1 MTEKSFKGRVVL
13 LTAGPTHEPIDPV
26 RFIGNHSTGKMGYA
40 LAERFAQLGADVI
53 LVSGPTN
60 LHTQHTGIRVKDVTT
75 ADEMYKAVLKYA
87 ETADIWV
94 FAAAVADY
102 RPKVVA
108 DKKIKKAGQELTI
121 ELVKN
126 VDIAAAL
133 GKQKKEWQFSVGF
146 ALETD
151 NESANAKEKLSKKNL
166 DMIVL
171 NSLKDPGAGFAHD
184 TNKITIIEQDATHT
198 FELKKK
204 SEVAQ
209 DIINLILERI
219 DG

>member
-1 MTEKSFKGRVVL
+1 M
-13 LTAGPTHEPIDPV
+13 
-26 RFIGNHSTGKMGYA
+26 
-40 LAERFAQLGADVI
+40 
-53 LVSGPTN
+53 
-60 LHTQHTGIRVKDVTT
+60 
-75 ADEMYKAVLKYA
+75 
-87 ETADIWV
+87 
-94 FAAAVADY
+94 
-102 RPKVVA
+102 
-108 DKKIKKAGQELTI
+108 
-121 ELVKN
+121 
-126 VDIAAAL
+126 
-133 GKQKKEWQFSVGF
+133 
-146 ALETD
+146 ETD

>member
-1 MTEKSFKGRVVL
+1 MTERLFNGKTVL

-40 LAERFAQLGADVI
+40 LAESFAERGAKVV

-60 LHTQHTGIRVKDVTT
+60 LHTHHANIKVKHVTT
-75 ADEMYKAVLKYA
+75 AEEMYKAVLKYA
-87 ETADIWV
+87 DAADIWV

-102 RPKVVA
+102 RPKTVA
-108 DKKIKKAGQELTI
+108 DKKIKKAGDELTI

-133 GKQKKEWQFSVGF
+133 GKQKEEWQFSVGF

-151 NESANAKEKLSKKNL
+151 NESANAREKLRKKNL

-171 NSLKDPGAGFAHD
+171 NSLNDPGAGFAHD
-184 TNKITIIEQDATHT
+184 TNKITIIEENATHT
-198 FELKKK
+198 FDLKSKR
-204 SEVAQ
+204 EVAQ
-209 DIINLILERI
+209 DIVNLIWERI
-219 DG
+219 YG